1 MPRQKWKVGRII
13 EPLPSKDCK
22 VRGCKVLVGKTGQ
35 IVDRPVNKLYPI
47 ELANYELLNASGH

>member
-13 EPLPSKDCK
+13 DLLPSKDHK

-35 IVDRPVNKLYPI
+35 IVDRPVNTLYPI
-47 ELANYELLNASGH
+47 EFANYELLNESGH